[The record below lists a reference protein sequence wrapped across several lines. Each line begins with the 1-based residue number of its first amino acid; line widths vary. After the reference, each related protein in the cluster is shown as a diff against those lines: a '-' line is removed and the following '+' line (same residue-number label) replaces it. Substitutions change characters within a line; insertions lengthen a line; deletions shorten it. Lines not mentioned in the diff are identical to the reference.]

1 MDEPS
6 GEITNLLGAWADG
19 DQAALERLM
28 PLVHDELCRAAR
40 RYMRKEAPGNTLQTN
55 ALVNEAYLKLVGA
68 QNVRWQDR
76 THFFAVSAQIMRRIL
91 VDAARARYAEKRGGE
106 VLKVPLNESIDDLP
120 ERESQLIALDDA
132 LQALAQ
138 FDQRKAQVVEMKF
151 FGGMSVEE
159 TADVLQ
165 ISVRTVM
172 REWSLARAWLLREM
186 SRQA

>member
-1 MDEPS
+1 
-6 GEITNLLGAWADG
+6 
-19 DQAALERLM
+19 M
-28 PLVHDELCRAAR
+28 PLVYDELVRTAR
-40 RYMRKEAPGNTLQTN
+40 RFMRKEAPGNTLQTN

-68 QNVRWQDR
+68 QHVRWQDR

-91 VDAARARYAEKRGGE
+91 VDAARASCAEKRGGE
-106 VLKVPLNESIDDLP
+106 IPKVPLNESIDDLP

-132 LQALAQ
+132 LRALAQ

-159 TADVLQ
+159 VADVLNVS
-165 ISVRTVM
+165 IRTVM

-186 SRQA
+186 SRQS

>member
-28 PLVHDELCRAAR
+28 PLVYDELRRTAR
-40 RYMRKEAPGNTLQTN
+40 RYMRKESPGNTLQTN

-68 QNVRWQDR
+68 QNVRLQDR

-91 VDAARARYAEKRGGE
+91 VDAARARCADKRGGE
-106 VLKVPLNESIDDLP
+106 VAKVPLNESIDELP
-120 ERESQLIALDDA
+120 EKETQLVALDEA
-132 LQALAQ
+132 LRALEA
-138 FDQRKAQVVEMKF
+138 FDQRKAKVVEMKF

-159 TADVLQ
+159 TADVLK

-186 SRQA
+186 SRE